1 MKKKIILIL
10 ILFLILLTNVKAVDT
25 KIKIYDYNQSITL
38 NQENELRK
46 KANDFIEKNN
56 IDMAL
61 ITIKHYETKTVE
73 EYVKKFYKKNKFGV
87 DSDKS
92 TIIYVLDYTDEPIL
106 EIFTSGKASDIYN
119 KVVKEEIKESV
130 NFNNS
135 SYKIFDKLIDKSK
148 KYTNNYTDVSKY
160 VVFNKLSKND
170 YKIIAIISFLISTSI
185 MIILILKSRKRK
197 IPKEKEEKINL
208 RMIKTV
214 DKFLSTHTEAYR
226 YKGKNNK
233 K

>member
-10 ILFLILLTNVKAVDT
+10 ILFLTILTNVKAVDT
-25 KIKIYDYNQSITL
+25 KIKIYDYNQTITL

-46 KANDFIEKNN
+46 KVNDFISENN

-87 DSDKS
+87 DEDKS
-92 TIIYVLDYTDEPIL
+92 TIIYVLDYTDDPIL

-119 KVVKEEIKESV
+119 KRVLEEIKESV
-130 NFNNS
+130 NFNDS
-135 SYKIFDKLIDKSK
+135 SYKIFDKLIDKSR

-160 VVFNKLSKND
+160 IVFNKNQK
-170 YKIIAIISFLISTSI
+170 
-185 MIILILKSRKRK
+185 MIIK
-197 IPKEKEEKINL
+197 
-208 RMIKTV
+208 
-214 DKFLSTHTEAYR
+214 
-226 YKGKNNK
+226 
-233 K
+233 